1 MSLDFQQ
8 VREQIRA
15 LGENVTRQSHG
26 INERRLKAERLL
38 AEKADAFDWLRQR
51 VRKMVEFYDPNLRC
65 ALPRQEN
72 PEPLD
77 GRFPL
82 PPAPE
87 KATILAADGSQI
99 SPDRHS
105 EVNYCLINVGAIQMT
120 LGGNEAPKVTVS
132 SKLIFGDELITPAG
146 LRTEQ
151 QLALERD
158 FYERSLLVGLAETAP
173 APIASFTDG
182 PMELWGTMDS
192 AQGGAQGDAYQA
204 SLERYQEVLERLRQ
218 LNVAAAGYVDK
229 PAANLVV
236 RLLEVAD
243 APEERLADVKH
254 ELSLLGVTDRHLF
267 NKTLRPG
274 ERSAVFAIQ
283 SRSALQ
289 YRPEL
294 KIHFFYLNVGSE
306 GRPWLARVEIPAWVA
321 RNAAL
326 LDLLHSVLVQQAR
339 ILGARAYPY
348 LLHRAHEA
356 AVVSFEEKDQV
367 TQMIVRELRNRGI
380 EVDEVSHKQAL
391 KNQPGRASFHL
402 RPQ

>member
-8 VREQIRA
+8 VREQIKA
-15 LGENVTRQSHG
+15 LGENVTQQSQG
-26 INERRLKAERLL
+26 LRERRLKAETLL
-38 AEKADAFDWLRQR
+38 AKEAIAYDWLRRR
-51 VRKMVEFYDPNLRC
+51 VQKVVESYDPNLRC

-72 PEPLD
+72 PEPLN

-82 PPAPE
+82 PSAPE
-87 KATILAADGSQI
+87 RATILAADGSQI

-105 EVNYCLINVGAIQMT
+105 EAHYCLINVGAIQMT
-120 LGGNEAPKVTVS
+120 LGSAETPKVTVS
-132 SKLIFGDELITPAG
+132 SKLIFGEELITPAG
-146 LRTEQ
+146 VRTEQ

-158 FYERSLLVGLAETAP
+158 IYERSQLVTLAETAP
-173 APIASFTDG
+173 APVASFTDG
-182 PMELWGTMDS
+182 PMELWGAMDT
-192 AQGGAQGDAYQA
+192 AQGDSYQV
-204 SLERYQEVLERLRQ
+204 SLARYQKVLEHLRQ
-218 LNVAAAGYVDK
+218 LNVAVAGYVDK

-243 APEERLADVKH
+243 APEARLAEVKH
-254 ELSLLGVTDRHLF
+254 ELPLSGVTDRYLF
-267 NKTLRPG
+267 SKILRPG

-321 RNAAL
+321 REASL
-326 LDLLHSVLVQQAR
+326 LNLLHAALVQQAR

-356 AVVSFEEKDQV
+356 AVVSLEEKDQV
-367 TQMIVRELRNRGI
+367 TQMIVRELRSRGV

-402 RPQ
+402 HPK